1 MAFLHTVL
9 YVVDVREEKRPY
21 ALYAYVLH
29 VIVAKGIND
38 LNNNNK
44 KTKTNILYSM

>member
-21 ALYAYVLH
+21 AYVLH
-29 VIVAKGIND
+29 VIVAKGIDDFQQQQKNEDEYIVD
-38 LNNNNK
+38 LF
-44 KTKTNILYSM
+44 